1 MRMRLKV
8 TEEGKGKTVM
18 MTVAQALHQ
27 YRFANEFLVI
37 ANNAYSEA
45 AKSGKDE
52 MLARGTRGWG
62 RRRRIR
68 AWLVMELE
76 YKNRNDKF
84 HNSHI

>member
-1 MRMRLKV
+1 MR
-8 TEEGKGKTVM
+8 EEGKGKTVM

-45 AKSGKDE
+45 AKSGEDDE
-52 MLARGTRGWG
+52 KLARGTRGWG

-68 AWLVMELE
+68 ACFVMELE